1 MVMVV
6 VCCCLFGF
14 LLLIF
19 KSLFSNNKTDA
30 NSSGHTPRQSL
41 IASFGCWVI
50 FRALPALLK
59 STTNKYVDHDFVDF
73 PGQVRASCCSVRLS
87 HAQAG
92 FSVRDGFP
100 WGRSLFM
107 QILDHSSGFFSG
119 FWFPSHLFITSQ
131 KASPAN
137 K

>member
-41 IASFGCWVI
+41 IASFGC
-50 FRALPALLK
+50 
-59 STTNKYVDHDFVDF
+59 
-73 PGQVRASCCSVRLS
+73 CSS
-87 HAQAG
+87 DA
-92 FSVRDGFP
+92 
-100 WGRSLFM
+100 
-107 QILDHSSGFFSG
+107 
-119 FWFPSHLFITSQ
+119 
-131 KASPAN
+131 
-137 K
+137 